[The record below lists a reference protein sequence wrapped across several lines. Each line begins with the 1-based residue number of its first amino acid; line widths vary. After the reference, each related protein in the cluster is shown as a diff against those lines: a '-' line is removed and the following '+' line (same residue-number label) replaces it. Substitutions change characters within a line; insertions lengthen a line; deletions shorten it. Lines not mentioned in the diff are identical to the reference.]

1 MKATNLLGHR
11 NQFIIYHDDVV
22 YFQSY
27 DTLMATI
34 TQSFEGSYGKTLEM
48 NSNYWSSTTGKHMKA
63 FLKETHMLEAVLD
76 LIHKYKLFRSLKD
89 FMESANIVKVHKDII
104 TVEYMNK
111 KGEAVTYT
119 CL

>member
-1 MKATNLLGHR
+1 MKAYNLLGHK
-11 NQFIIYHDDVV
+11 NQFIIYHDDAV

-27 DTLMATI
+27 DTLMATL

-48 NSNYWSSTTGKHMKA
+48 NSHYWSATTGKHMRA
-63 FLKETHMLEAVLD
+63 FLEEIRMLDTVLD
-76 LIHKYKLFRSLKD
+76 LIHKYKIFRTFKD
-89 FMESANIVKVHKDII
+89 FMERANIVKVHKGII
-104 TVEYMNK
+104 TVEYMNE